1 MPRHEPLGRP
11 APGEVIDGL
20 SVKMRR
26 DANGKLVP
34 VLPEKDLKATTEA
47 KPEPRDA
54 PDPRPNAV
62 RNIPPYGGAL

>member
-11 APGEVIDGL
+11 APGELLDGGKI
-20 SVKMRR
+20 KMRR

-34 VLPEKDLKATTEA
+34 IAEPKPTTETTES

-54 PDPRPNAV
+54 PDPRPVGVQNV
-62 RNIPPYGGAL
+62 PPYGAGL